1 MISDSPPR
9 KLRLERMGTVAYGPM
24 HELQKIRHADVLA
37 GHQDDTLFLLEHLPV
52 ITAGKNTGRG
62 HVLAAEQELGRRGV
76 EIFDSGRGG
85 DVTYHAP
92 GQIVGYPIVHL
103 VEGERDIRKY
113 VCNLEEVLIRTAKDF
128 GVEAT
133 RVDGMRGIWVGND
146 KLAAVGVRISR
157 WTTMHGFAFNVSTD
171 LRGFDLIVPCGL
183 EGRGV
188 TSLEK
193 LLGQAPSLVDV
204 ENRLAHHCS
213 DVLGRTLEEGSASTL
228 PQVAEGTAVDCAE
241 LVVGV
246 S

>member
-1 MISDSPPR
+1 MTADSPLR
-9 KLRLERMGTVAYGPM
+9 KLRVERMGTVGYEPM
-24 HELQKIRHADVLA
+24 HELQKSRHADVLA

-62 HVLAAEQELGRRGV
+62 HVLAAEPELARRGV

-128 GVEAT
+128 GIVAA

-157 WTTMHGFAFNVSTD
+157 WTTMHGFALNVTTD
-171 LRGFDLIVPCGL
+171 LDGFDLIVPCGL
-183 EGRGV
+183 QGRGV

-213 DVLGRTLEEGSASTL
+213 DVLGRTLEEASPSSL
-228 PQVAEGTAVDCAE
+228 PQVPEDIATGSSKQVG
-241 LVVGV
+241 GV